1 MKTRDRHFVD
11 GVYCMIDGDKLRVSN
26 LGIGGFFVAT
36 AQPPPLG
43 HVVVGDLHL
52 PGGQS
57 YRIVGE
63 VSWVNDPRGP
73 QSNELPTGFGVKLPR
88 VGAIVKQA
96 ILELLK
102 RSDPVM
108 QRAKPP
114 REE

>member
-1 MKTRDRHFVD
+1 MKIRDRNFVD
-11 GVYCMIDGDKLRVSN
+11 GVYCVIDGDKMRVAN

-36 AQPPPLG
+36 VQPPPLG

-63 VSWVNDPRGP
+63 VSWVNDPLHP
-73 QSNELPTGFGVKLPR
+73 QSDELPGGFGVKLPR
-88 VGAIVKQA
+88 VGTIVKEA

-102 RSDPVM
+102 RSDPVL
-108 QRAKPP
+108 QRPRPP

>member
-11 GVYCMIDGDKLRVSN
+11 GVYCVIDGDKLRVAN
-26 LGIGGFFVAT
+26 LGIGGFFVAA

-63 VSWVNDPRGP
+63 VSWVNDPRRP

-96 ILELLK
+96 IIELLK
-102 RSDPVM
+102 HSDPVL
-108 QRAKPP
+108 QRPKPP